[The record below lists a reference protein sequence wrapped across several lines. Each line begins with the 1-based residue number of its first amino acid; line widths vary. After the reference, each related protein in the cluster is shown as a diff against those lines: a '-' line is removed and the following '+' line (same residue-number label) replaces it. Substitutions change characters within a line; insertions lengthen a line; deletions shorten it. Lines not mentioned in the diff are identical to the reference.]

1 MERKDKGYASIDDIY
16 ANPFMKMLIQVAAD
30 IVLTKKSINSTFT
43 EGEKSI
49 LELYQSV
56 RNIMSCVNDIRM
68 AVAFSKRFDK
78 QYLSENEVNEEH
90 T

>member
-16 ANPFMKMLIQVAAD
+16 ANPFMKMLIQVSAD
-30 IVLTKKSINSTFT
+30 IVLTKKSINITLT

-49 LELYQSV
+49 LTLYQSV
-56 RNIMSCVNDIRM
+56 RNLMSCVDHIRM
-68 AVAFSKRFDK
+68 AVVFSKRFDK
-78 QYLSENEVNEEH
+78 RYLSENEVNEEN